1 MHRVLAASLAC
12 LLLALP
18 CLAAAQERVL
28 RVVSPWEITSLDP
41 SRAGYVFTRMEVA
54 ETLTGADDGG
64 LPKPGLAASWQVSGD
79 GLVWRFVLR
88 EGARFHDGTA
98 VTAEAVVGALERA
111 RANPGV
117 LGNAPIAAL
126 SAFPGAVEI
135 RLSRPFVA
143 LPAFLA
149 HSSTQILAPA
159 SLDAEGRVRAV
170 IGSGPYRI
178 AAIELPQRLEVAR
191 AETWAGTPPAIVRA
205 SLLAAGR
212 GETRAALAESGQADL
227 VFTLDPASLERLRR
241 NPRITVLSVP
251 IPRTIVV
258 KLNAGD
264 PLLADSRVRRAISA
278 AIDRAGIARAILR
291 NPEAAAT
298 QLFPPTLAE
307 WHVPA
312 LAPLAH
318 DPAAARASL
327 TALGWE
333 PGPDGVRVRNG
344 VPFRLSLRSF
354 PERPE
359 LPPIAAALQDQLR
372 QVGIAVSVAI
382 GNSSEIPAGHR
393 DGTLQMALFARN
405 FSLVPDPIGT
415 MLADFGPGGGDWGAM
430 GWSSPEMARAL
441 DRLSAA
447 TDPEERARLRGE
459 IAAIL
464 QAELPVLPIAW
475 YEHTLAASKRLAGV
489 SLDPLE
495 LSYRI
500 SAMRW
505 AE

>member
-1 MHRVLAASLAC
+1 
-12 LLLALP
+12 
-18 CLAAAQERVL
+18 
-28 RVVSPWEITSLDP
+28 
-41 SRAGYVFTRMEVA
+41 
-54 ETLTGADDGG
+54 
-64 LPKPGLAASWQVSGD
+64 
-79 GLVWRFVLR
+79 
-88 EGARFHDGTA
+88 
-98 VTAEAVVGALERA
+98 
-111 RANPGV
+111 
-117 LGNAPIAAL
+117 
-126 SAFPGAVEI
+126 
-135 RLSRPFVA
+135 
-143 LPAFLA
+143 
-149 HSSTQILAPA
+149 
-159 SLDAEGRVRAV
+159 
-170 IGSGPYRI
+170 
-178 AAIELPQRLEVAR
+178 
-191 AETWAGTPPAIVRA
+191 
-205 SLLAAGR
+205 
-212 GETRAALAESGQADL
+212 
-227 VFTLDPASLERLRR
+227 
-241 NPRITVLSVP
+241 
-251 IPRTIVV
+251 
-258 KLNAGD
+258 
-264 PLLADSRVRRAISA
+264 
-278 AIDRAGIARAILR
+278 
-291 NPEAAAT
+291 
-298 QLFPPTLAE
+298 
-307 WHVPA
+307 
-312 LAPLAH
+312 
-318 DPAAARASL
+318 
-327 TALGWE
+327 
-333 PGPDGVRVRNG
+333 VRVRNG

-354 PERPE
+354 PDRPE

>member
-1 MHRVLAASLAC
+1 MRRRLAALASLC
-12 LLLALP
+12 LLALP
-18 CLAAAQERVL
+18 GPAVAQERLL
-28 RVVSPWEITSLDP
+28 RVVSPWEITSLEP

-54 ETLTGADDGG
+54 ETLAGADDGG
-64 LPKPGLAASWQVSGD
+64 LPTPGLAASWQVSGD

-98 VTAEAVVGALERA
+98 VSAEAVVASLERA

-117 LGNAPIAAL
+117 LGNAPITALAAL
-126 SAFPGAVEI
+126 SGAVEI

-159 SLDAEGRVRAV
+159 SVDGEGRVRAV

-178 AAIELPQRLEVAR
+178 AAIEMPQRMEVAR
-191 AETWAGTPPAIVRA
+191 AETWAGAPPAIARA

-212 GETRAALAESGQADL
+212 GETRAVLAESGQADL
-227 VFTLDPASLERLRR
+227 VYTLDPASLERLRR
-241 NPRITVLSVP
+241 NPRITVLAVP
-251 IPRTIVV
+251 IPRTITV

-264 PLLADSRVRRAISA
+264 PLLADVRARRAISD

-298 QLFPPTLAE
+298 QLFPPTLSE

-312 LAPLAH
+312 LAPLGH
-318 DPAAARASL
+318 DPGAARASL
-327 TALGWE
+327 AALGWQ
-333 PGPDGVRVRNG
+333 PGPDGVRMRDG
-344 VPFRLSLRSF
+344 IPFRLTLRTF
-354 PERPE
+354 PDRPE
-359 LPPIAAALQDQLR
+359 LPTIAAALQDQLR
-372 QVGIAVSVAI
+372 QVGIAVSVSV

-415 MLADFGPGGGDWGAM
+415 MLADFGPRGGDWGAM
-430 GWSSPEMARAL
+430 GWSSSEMARAL
-441 DRLSAA
+441 DRLSGT
-447 TDPEERARLRGE
+447 TDPAERARLRGE

-464 QAELPVLPIAW
+464 QAELPVVPIGW
-475 YEHTLAASKRLAGV
+475 YEHTLAASRRLAGV
-489 SLDPLE
+489 TLDPLE